1 MRLET
6 NLLVQLLCGHFR
18 WTFAMHQHVEILVFK
33 WLVIDRLSTIALTL
47 LHRFTKRW
55 TVLNFHAFISKK
67 LKHKRSIRCQL
78 NRLILYLKHCML
90 SNEQILQFDWQ
101 AILLKSSFK
110 YEFRKSMVYSTLKLY
125 VLGQIMYDF
134 NGRRVD
140 QARDRVNERIGN
152 HHQKVSAS
160 YSDPSSGKSLIIILL
175 FL

>member
-1 MRLET
+1 
-6 NLLVQLLCGHFR
+6 
-18 WTFAMHQHVEILVFK
+18 
-33 WLVIDRLSTIALTL
+33 
-47 LHRFTKRW
+47 
-55 TVLNFHAFISKK
+55 
-67 LKHKRSIRCQL
+67 
-78 NRLILYLKHCML
+78 
-90 SNEQILQFDWQ
+90 
-101 AILLKSSFK
+101 
-110 YEFRKSMVYSTLKLY
+110 MVYSTLKLY